1 MLEEKTCYV
10 GGIQRFSTEDGP
22 GIRTTV
28 FLKGCPLKC
37 AWCHNSELIEFRF
50 RLMYKEEK
58 CIRCGQCIRHC
69 PSGALIMGPSGIQID
84 DDKCTGCRQCIEQ
97 CGSEALHTKSNVYT
111 VEQLMTE
118 IEKDR
123 DFYESSGGGVTLSGG
138 EILSHADFAL
148 AVAKECRKRGITVA
162 ADTSGFGKYDDLK
175 AIAEQAEVIL
185 YDLKHMDRQKH
196 IELTAQDPEIIWN
209 NLIRLTEDG
218 FGDKVIIRVPFIH
231 PINDDQENVQR
242 LLEFMKRYGLRQVNF
257 LPYHNMGISKAREI
271 GVVQNEYEAQT
282 DEYLEEVRDLFV
294 KNGIITVV
302 MGKEK

>member
-1 MLEEKTCYV
+1 M
-10 GGIQRFSTEDGP
+10 
-22 GIRTTV
+22 
-28 FLKGCPLKC
+28 
-37 AWCHNSELIEFRF
+37 
-50 RLMYKEEK
+50 
-58 CIRCGQCIRHC
+58 
-69 PSGALIMGPSGIQID
+69 
-84 DDKCTGCRQCIEQ
+84 
-97 CGSEALHTKSNVYT
+97 
-111 VEQLMTE
+111 
-118 IEKDR
+118 
-123 DFYESSGGGVTLSGG
+123 
-138 EILSHADFAL
+138 
-148 AVAKECRKRGITVA
+148 A

-242 LLEFMKRYGLRQVNF
+242 LLEFMKKYGLRQVNF

-271 GVVQNEYEAQT
+271 GVVQNEYEAPT